1 MSIFIY
7 AKVSTDSQELDSQ
20 INSLKNFIKGKSL
33 CVDEIVSEKVS
44 TRKDQ
49 SELKRLLSTVKQ
61 GGQVFITELS
71 RLART
76 VFSLVQIAND
86 LKNKNVDLISLKE
99 NINIAS
105 STAIFIYRLF
115 VTFYELERNLIAD
128 QTKRSL
134 VH

>member
-61 GGQVFITELS
+61 GDQVFITELS